1 MDYMKH
7 LDHFDVIA
15 PIYDKLIRTPQK
27 WNLMKLANLP
37 ANGLLLDVGGGTGR
51 VSEALEKCA
60 SKVIVTDLSFEML
73 IRARVNKGLLAVC
86 AQAEKM
92 PFPDDSFDRIIMV
105 DALHHVY
112 SQKNSASELWRLI
125 KPNGRIIIEEPN
137 IEKLSVKIVALLEKL
152 AFMRSHFLSPA
163 EIAQLFKFP
172 KAQIEIVKEGYN
184 SWVLIDK
191 IL

>member
-1 MDYMKH
+1 MKH

-15 PIYDKLIRTPQK
+15 PMYDRLIRTPQK
-27 WNLMKLANLP
+27 ENLIELGKLP
-37 ANGLLLDVGGGTGR
+37 TNGFLLDVGGGTGR
-51 VSEALEKCA
+51 VSGALEKYA
-60 SKVIVTDLSFEML
+60 SKVIVTDLSFKML
-73 IRARVNKGLLAVC
+73 LRARVNKGLIAVC
-86 AQAEKM
+86 AKAEKM
-92 PFPDDSFDRIIMV
+92 PFPDHSFDRIIMV

-112 SQKNSASELWRLI
+112 SQKNSAFELWRLI

-152 AFMRSHFLSPA
+152 AFMRSHFLPPA
-163 EIAQLFKFP
+163 EIAQLFKSP

>member
-1 MDYMKH
+1 MKP

-15 PIYDKLIRTPQK
+15 PIYDKLIKAPQK
-27 WNLMKLANLP
+27 EKLMELAKLP
-37 ANGLLLDVGGGTGR
+37 INGFLLDVGGGTGR
-51 VSEALEKCA
+51 VSETLETYA

-73 IRARVNKGLLAVC
+73 LQARANKGLIAVC
-86 AQAEKM
+86 GQAEKM
-92 PFPDDSFDRIIMV
+92 PFPDNFFDRIIMV

-112 SQKNSASELWRLI
+112 NQKNTAFELWRLI

-152 AFMRSHFLSPA
+152 AFMRSHFLSPN
-163 EIAQLFKFP
+163 EIAQLFKSP

-191 IL
+191 IP